1 MILGWKV
8 LHKFPIFLGGGL
20 MEFHIS
26 NQILPNYRLNLFF
39 SFHNFFCIVYL
50 GGGMQTEVLDLSC
63 KFYIF
68 GI

>member
-26 NQILPNYRLNLFF
+26 NQILPNYRVNLLFF
-39 SFHNFFCIVYL
+39 PF
-50 GGGMQTEVLDLSC
+50 T
-63 KFYIF
+63 IF
-68 GI
+68 SA